1 MTYSMNRL
9 RYIILTFILLCG
21 FESFSQLN
29 HKHFILM
36 GRIDLSEEN
45 YSDAMYNFNK
55 AIIAKPKDF
64 EGYFLRG
71 IAKYSLNDYVGAVED
86 FTKTLEIHPLYIRA
100 YHYRGIAND
109 RLGNYADA
117 KNDYLKAISLDPY
130 DDELHIAMGSTKL
143 HLNEFENAIASFDT
157 AIIINPN
164 NANAYINR
172 GIAKRYLNRL
182 DDAVDDL
189 NKAVYHDFFNIEAL
203 VRRGIIQMEREKY
216 KDALLDFNN
225 ALKLDNDNPIIFFN
239 RGTVYLNI
247 GDTISA
253 LNDYERVNN
262 LDERN
267 ALTYFNR
274 AIIYA
279 QLEEN
284 DIAMALFNKVIEIN
298 PKNIYGY
305 FNRGILFYKMNELDN
320 AEYDFTKVIE
330 LFPDFIDAWVNRS
343 IVRHEKGDIKGA
355 ESDRFKSKEIMNLIS
370 NDSKNIDSL
379 YKVYSNSIDYD
390 KIIAFDSDFTNGDK
404 GGKLAQFSTIDI
416 KPFDNFIIGIVEFDS
431 KDKKKKEKRQ
441 FVDAT
446 LSQINENN
454 QLNGLRIVYTQKHF
468 LDENYQSFLNDSII
482 KSIDDNDLK
491 TFLDASLNY
500 EIHNYQHAENGFN
513 SLSDNSIYN
522 IYANINIASI
532 QKDKAEL
539 ILANQNYNDPVS
551 ISTKKTTE
559 KINLNETIK
568 PDYQQ
573 SLNTL
578 TELSKKHKTN
588 PFVWYNL
595 GNVHLQMQE
604 FHKAIDDYTIAIKY
618 ENNLAEAYYNRGL
631 TLLFLG
637 EKELA
642 NSDLSKAGELGIKE
656 AYAVIKRYIND

>member
-1 MTYSMNRL
+1 MNQL
-9 RYIILTFILLCG
+9 RYLILTIFLLCG
-21 FESFSQLN
+21 FDSFSQLN

-71 IAKYSLNDYVGAVED
+71 IAKYSLNDYIGAVDD
-86 FTKTLEIHPLYIRA
+86 FTKTLEIHPLYVRA
-100 YHYRGIAND
+100 YHYRGVAND

-117 KNDYLKAISLDPY
+117 KNDYIKAISLDPY
-130 DDELHIAMGSTKL
+130 DEELHIAMGSTKL

-172 GIAKRYLNRL
+172 GIAKRFLNRL
-182 DDAVDDL
+182 DDATADL
-189 NKAVYHDFFNIEAL
+189 NKAVYLDFFNIEAL
-203 VRRGIIQMEREKY
+203 VRRGIIYMEQEKY
-216 KDALLDFNN
+216 HDALIDLNN

-239 RGTVYLNI
+239 RGTVYLNM

-253 LNDYERVNN
+253 LKDYERVNN

-284 DIAMALFNKVIEIN
+284 DIALALFDKVVEIN

-305 FNRGILFYKMNELDN
+305 FNRGILNYKMDKLDE
-320 AEYDFTKVIE
+320 AENDFTEVIE
-330 LFPDFIDAWVNRS
+330 LFPDYVDAWVNRS
-343 IVRHEKGDIKGA
+343 IVRHEKGDTEGA
-355 ESDRFKSKEIMNLIS
+355 DADRFRSKEIIELIN
-370 NDSKNIDSL
+370 NDSKNIDSI
-379 YKVYSNSIDYD
+379 YKVYTNSIDYN
-390 KIIAFDSDFTNGDK
+390 KIIAFDSDFTNGDR
-404 GGKLAQFSTIDI
+404 GGKLAQFSSVDI
-416 KPFDNFIIGIVEFDS
+416 KPFDNFIIGIDEFDS
-431 KDKKKKEKRQ
+431 KEKNKKEKNYL
-441 FVDAT
+441 VDAT
-446 LSQINENN
+446 LSQINENK
-454 QLNGLRIVYTQKHF
+454 QLNGLRLVYMQKNT
-468 LDENYQSFLNDSII
+468 LDENYQSLLNDSII
-482 KSIDDNDLK
+482 ESIDDHNLK
-491 TFLDASLNY
+491 TFLSALLNY
-500 EIHNYQHAENGFN
+500 EIHNYQHAEKDLY
-513 SLSDNSIYN
+513 SLIGNNTYC
-522 IYANINIASI
+522 IYAYLNIASI

-551 ISTKKTTE
+551 INMKKPSE
-559 KINLNETIK
+559 KRNISNPVK

-573 SLNTL
+573 ALNTL
-578 TELSKKHKTN
+578 ENLASQNNSN
-588 PFVWYNL
+588 PFVWFNL

-604 FHKAIDDYTIAIKY
+604 FHKAIDDYSLAIKY
-618 ENNLAEAYYNRGL
+618 EKNLAEAYYNRGL

-642 NSDLSKAGELGIKE
+642 NNDLSKAGELGIKE
-656 AYAVIKRYIND
+656 AYAVIKRFINN